1 MSLSETSSPFR
12 EAEAWCS
19 AYGDGKWYLPN
30 TNTLRTIDS
39 NKSKLNATLTEVGG
53 TTLATR
59 YYYWSSTVY
68 DVYGYAYGTYMEIFS
83 FESGSLINGGGYIKS
98 TNHVR
103 AVRAL

>member
-19 AYGDGKWYLPN
+19 SYGDGKWYLPN
-30 TNTLRTIDS
+30 INTLKTIDS

-53 TTLATR
+53 TTLGTR
-59 YYYWSSTVY
+59 YDYWSSTVD
-68 DVYGYAYGTYMEIFS
+68 DVYGYAYGTYMVLFS
-83 FESGSLINGGGYIKS
+83 FESGSSSSMAGYIKS
-98 TNHVR
+98 TYHVR